1 MVVYRI
7 ASGEKRW
14 LLRCVTAVLSQL
26 TSFTR
31 FSVFTASW
39 ASATAAILDPPDSRK
54 GCGAVSAKRSHSISA
69 SKPLEI
75 SKTESN
81 MKRNIYT
88 EQ

>member
-14 LLRCVTAVLSQL
+14 LLRCVTAVLGQL

-31 FSVFTASW
+31 FSVFTACW
-39 ASATAAILDPPDSRK
+39 ASATAAILDPPDNK
-54 GCGAVSAKRSHSISA
+54 DFEAVSAQRSHSTSA
-69 SKPLEI
+69 SRSLEI
-75 SKTESN
+75 SKNDSYI
-81 MKRNIYT
+81 KRNIYT